1 MCGTTWLRV
10 SHDTAIASTLV
21 RICIFATSFVNTI
34 SALGLW
40 TCRYG
45 NVEAADASRKSSHCC
60 GWNAGG
66 YSVWCHMYR
75 APSPNRLIASL
86 SISLITIQ
94 HDKQLNVYHVLKNWR
109 VASLICYTEITG
121 KSTGSA
127 VQQVLKF
134 SIKFA
139 ESVEL

>member
-1 MCGTTWLRV
+1 
-10 SHDTAIASTLV
+10 
-21 RICIFATSFVNTI
+21 
-34 SALGLW
+34 
-40 TCRYG
+40 
-45 NVEAADASRKSSHCC
+45 
-60 GWNAGG
+60 
-66 YSVWCHMYR
+66 MYR